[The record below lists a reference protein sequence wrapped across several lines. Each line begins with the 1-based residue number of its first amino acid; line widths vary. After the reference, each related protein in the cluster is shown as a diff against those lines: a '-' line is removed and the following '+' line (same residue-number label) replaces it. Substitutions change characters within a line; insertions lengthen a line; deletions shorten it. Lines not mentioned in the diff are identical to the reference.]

1 MSATEQ
7 QQNIDHES
15 VGMAFATAA
24 MDTLEANH
32 PEWYATYNE
41 VLPDSAATRAE
52 LAELWATAPTP
63 FAQGLIYGKFGM
75 RLEIAAH
82 TGIPFV

>member
-1 MSATEQ
+1 MSANEQ
-7 QQNIDHES
+7 KQLDPETI
-15 VGMAFATAA
+15 GMAIATAE
-24 MDTLEANH
+24 MDAIEANH
-32 PEWYATYNE
+32 PEWYAMYNE
-41 VLPDSAATRAE
+41 VLPDTAATRAE

-63 FAQGLIYGKFGM
+63 FANACIYSKMAM